1 MREWTAVFDLYVEL
15 RRIAEALDAAGV
27 AYALAGGLAV
37 SIYTT
42 PRATEDIDLLI
53 RRELLEMRV
62 RLPSDVIDSSSELPL
77 LAQAAR
83 LRRWLELQ
91 EQIERCNVCIRL
103 HPSEVSTP
111 LRPAEIPL
119 PPIAI
124 KVLFVGVAPTRPAGR
139 SQGTHFY
146 SNRSDGLRTSLF
158 HALDTSSFRT
168 RLAEANGRSKDQ
180 GDSAFHEAGFFF
192 VHAGKVRPA
201 RRDAPPTAVLE
212 ACAREH
218 LRAEIQVLQP
228 DAVCLLG
235 VKRGHLP
242 SVAGVLFEREL
253 HDVPEGASVDW
264 PR

>member
-53 RRELLEMRV
+53 RREDVDRAVRAVEPLDFRLAGGRAGRHVKLLEMRV

-111 LRPAEIPL
+111 LRPA
-119 PPIAI
+119 
-124 KVLFVGVAPTRPAGR
+124 
-139 SQGTHFY
+139 
-146 SNRSDGLRTSLF
+146 
-158 HALDTSSFRT
+158 
-168 RLAEANGRSKDQ
+168 
-180 GDSAFHEAGFFF
+180 
-192 VHAGKVRPA
+192 
-201 RRDAPPTAVLE
+201 
-212 ACAREH
+212 
-218 LRAEIQVLQP
+218 
-228 DAVCLLG
+228 
-235 VKRGHLP
+235 
-242 SVAGVLFEREL
+242 
-253 HDVPEGASVDW
+253 
-264 PR
+264 